1 MGWEGGSQGS
11 LTKLCLFPSGES
23 SVNPSGV
30 SLPLTSWYFMPLME
44 HSRNC
49 ISFSVNVPVLSVNTY
64 STFCKIKQKTDL
76 ELHVFVRRKKKSQL
90 TLCTTHLFCSC
101 KNISA
106 IRYLYLIF
114 KLIRNQSATDKTS
127 AVANFNVKKE
137 VENRRLKKKE
147 ATFFLLYLS
156 QFLI

>member
-1 MGWEGGSQGS
+1 MYLLEEKKNLNS
-11 LTKLCLFPSGES
+11 
-23 SVNPSGV
+23 
-30 SLPLTSWYFMPLME
+30 
-44 HSRNC
+44 HSA
-49 ISFSVNVPVLSVNTY
+49 
-64 STFCKIKQKTDL
+64 
-76 ELHVFVRRKKKSQL
+76 LHAF
-90 TLCTTHLFCSC
+90 FCSC